1 MDFHV
6 ISASEVV
13 EAYRDYCQENF
24 PGRFLH
30 FYPSIES
37 QLAGGNTCSICQHR
51 LLANFVGPCVPE
63 SDLRE
68 NTSVQLMVS
77 GSPCD
82 PFSTQRAKR
91 FRSGSVVQHSQVD
104 ITLSDV
110 ISLYR
115 KYEPEK
121 GILEQV
127 WGFTLRFS
135 EADPRTPKDRPTL
148 GVFFVF
154 WVSILVVFCLPSYSS
169 LVDELPHIGV

>member
-1 MDFHV
+1 MNAFCQALGLDFVV

-13 EAYRDYCQENF
+13 EPYRDYCQENF

-30 FYPSIES
+30 FYPSIEK
-37 QLAGGNTCSICQHR
+37 QLAGGTTCSICKHK
-51 LLANFVGPCVPE
+51 LLANMVGPCVPE
-63 SDLRE
+63 TDLRE

-91 FRSGSVVQHSQVD
+91 FHSGSVVHHSLVD

-110 ISLYR
+110 ISLYK

-121 GILEQV
+121 GVLEQV

-135 EADPRTPKDRPTL
+135 EADPRTPKDRRTL
-148 GVFFVF
+148 GVFFF
-154 WVSILVVFCLPSYSS
+154 LGGVSILVVCCHSHSR
-169 LVDELPHIGV
+169 